1 MNHQQVRAWELEALD
16 EDWLTYDNDALDED
30 LRDYFDDK
38 WGIPDADWNA
48 VDSMLA
54 REEDLHA
61 VLNFGLKAG
70 RWISYGDPLPLAI
83 LDHGRVDHSLPS
95 KPVLVPAIQYD
106 GWSAAKGSLTRSPW

>member
-1 MNHQQVRAWELEALD
+1 
-16 EDWLTYDNDALDED
+16 
-30 LRDYFDDK
+30 
-38 WGIPDADWNA
+38 
-48 VDSMLA
+48 
-54 REEDLHA
+54 
-61 VLNFGLKAG
+61 LKAG